1 MKFTRFLCAAA
12 LATVISGGLAAAAV
26 PGGHAGAASAQPPA
40 PCDSRPGDTEWTK
53 PATHCP
59 PVL

>member
-12 LATVISGGLAAAAV
+12 LATVITGSLA
-26 PGGHAGAASAQPPA
+26 AGAANAAGSGANSAQPPA
-40 PCDSRPGDTEWTK
+40 ACETRPGDTEWTN